1 MRFDTENLTVN
12 NFYIYAAKAY
22 ENLQCIDETEFN
34 DDLKRIKYL
43 KRLFNR
49 YAQFDDLKERLI
61 LNHIIIFYNVFE
73 HTAATKLLFFQIDN
87 KYWSYLKTFLIF
99 LGYMPDIVRNVREM
113 NIISSNIS
121 IDTNIAEKLRK
132 I

>member
-12 NFYIYAAKAY
+12 NFYIYAAKAN

-73 HTAATKLLFFQIDN
+73 HTAATKLLFFQIDK

>member
-1 MRFDTENLTVN
+1 MNLDIENLTEN

-22 ENLQCIDETEFN
+22 ENLQCIDENEFT

-49 YAQFDDLKERLI
+49 YAQFNDLKERLI

-73 HTAATKLLFFQIDN
+73 RTAATKLLFFQIN
-87 KYWSYLKTFLIF
+87 EKYWTYLKTFLIF
-99 LGYMPDIVRNVREM
+99 LGYMPDIVKNVRNG
-113 NIISSNIS
+113 NIVSSNIS
-121 IDTNIAEKLRK
+121 VDLNIAEKLRK